1 MSRTGPVTRIKPER
15 LLAWQSGKVLWDDLA
30 ERAYRRVLTEAGWQ
44 ERPRG
49 NSPDQIAGFSA
60 ARGAE
65 QVDLVLFGP
74 GTVPNYRLLALG

>member
-1 MSRTGPVTRIKPER
+1 MASDGPTIEWEYSYGGTP
-15 LLAWQSGKVLWDDLA
+15 ADFA
-30 ERAYRRVLTEAGWQ
+30 AHYRRVLTEAGWQ
-44 ERPRG
+44 EGPRG

-65 QVDLVLFGP
+65 HPVDLVLFGP